1 MTVPRFNRIQLL
13 LQFGSSGVTR
23 VGDTRTA
30 TDGCHPIFLEKSDHF
45 LVIDSESDD
54 LFCCRLLTTH
64 TFPRFYPVFFLNST
78 TKKFSR
84 VSPLEGVTRGGP
96 PLPSSLVTPVFGSG
110 SASGLGSVWGSESS
124 PRGSPAD

>member
-78 TKKFSR
+78 TKKFRS
-84 VSPLEGVTRGGP
+84 GVTPGGCHPGRSAP
-96 PLPSSLVTPVFGSG
+96 PLLPSD
-110 SASGLGSVWGSESS
+110 ASVWLWECLWFGFGMGIGIQSTRQ
-124 PRGSPAD
+124 PC